1 MYTPAFR
8 PETLKVP
15 FAAGAVTAPVSWTVT
30 TAVRLSTAGSAS
42 LKTTVPVMLP
52 GRTGSVSC
60 ATWTV
65 ASRSTVTFAVC
76 AV

>member
-1 MYTPAFR
+1 MYTPAFK
-8 PETLKVP
+8 PDAVNVP
-15 FAAGAVTAPVSWTVT
+15 FAAGAVTAPVCTTVT
-30 TAVRLSTAGSAS
+30 VAVRLSTSGSAS
-42 LKTTVPVMLP
+42 SSATVPVMLP

-65 ASRSTVTFAVC
+65 SSATTVALALC